1 MSYFL
6 FFSVFKNLIFTSL
19 SKQNNHSSN
28 QRLYNNQTSLPH
40 FSKTA
45 SSRGKCGNEVG
56 VMNRKS
62 VLLRLFCLDNEVEMR
77 FVNPQNSLQFFS
89 SYAFAL

>member
-19 SKQNNHSSN
+19 SKQNNLNSN

-45 SSRGKCGNEVG
+45 PCRGKCGNEVG
-56 VMNRKS
+56 VMDCKS
-62 VLLRLFCLDNEVEMR
+62 ALLRLFCLENEVEMR
-77 FVNPQNSLQFFS
+77 FVNPQNDRIATL
-89 SYAFAL
+89 